1 MKNFN
6 TYLENLD
13 MNFLRNLC
21 AENGKLYHYNK
32 GDYFCRITG
41 FVFDSTPVGDA
52 LNIVT
57 NCEIRTD
64 IVALSESK
72 VFVCNGSILADT
84 LRHNPMLHTKIA
96 NGLLAQTY
104 DRFLDLYRKSP
115 KERYSD
121 LLAKCPEILH
131 KVSLKE
137 LASYLQVTPTHLSR
151 IRKEITFDNKA
162 SL

>member
-1 MKNFN
+1 
-6 TYLENLD
+6 
-13 MNFLRNLC
+13 
-21 AENGKLYHYNK
+21 
-32 GDYFCRITG
+32 
-41 FVFDSTPVGDA
+41 
-52 LNIVT
+52 
-57 NCEIRTD
+57 
-64 IVALSESK
+64 
-72 VFVCNGSILADT
+72 
-84 LRHNPMLHTKIA
+84 MLHTKIA